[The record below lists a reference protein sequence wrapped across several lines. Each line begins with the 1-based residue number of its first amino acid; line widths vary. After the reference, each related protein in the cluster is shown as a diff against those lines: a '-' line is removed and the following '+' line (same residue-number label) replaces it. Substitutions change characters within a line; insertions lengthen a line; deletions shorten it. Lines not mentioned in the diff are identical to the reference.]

1 MLFFHSKYT
10 HIQSGDKQKTREIN
24 GQITIYI
31 KRIEIEG
38 EKLNMLYMLNQT
50 VPSMYLQNKERQK

>member
-1 MLFFHSKYT
+1 MQIQYNAIQYNTIQMPFFHSKYT

-31 KRIEIEG
+31 IRIEIEG
-38 EKLNMLYMLNQT
+38 ENPTGYI
-50 VPSMYLQNKERQK
+50 Y

>member
-1 MLFFHSKYT
+1 MPFFHSKHT

-31 KRIEIEG
+31 IRIEVKG
-38 EKLNMLYMLNQT
+38 EKPNMLHMLNQT